1 LLSRM
6 KSVITRSRDM
16 VDAQKRVIRT
26 ASKKVVRA
34 VQEAVHVL
42 RIAIF
47 LHSAKDFSSV
57 LGLYGTE
64 GPSTT
69 E

>member
-1 LLSRM
+1 
-6 KSVITRSRDM
+6 M

-26 ASKKVVRA
+26 ASREVVRA
-34 VQEAVHVL
+34 AQEAVHVL